1 MQDKTGT
8 TGTEED
14 LIDLTSTPQDKKTAK
29 QLEENIEEEEDL
41 IEMLPVL
48 GNNKAAKELE
58 EKKTTP
64 EVKVAPPNRRDSPQP
79 GILYFFCYP

>member
-14 LIDLTSTPQDKKTAK
+14 LIDLTPTPQDKKTAK
-29 QLEENIEEEEDL
+29 QLEENIEEEVL
-41 IEMLPVL
+41 IDMLPVL